1 MFLTSKLLTCFIDS
15 FILKMSPQSVAYL
28 LNGSEHLQ
36 WILDLEDEVHSIWYL
51 WKSGLQ
57 ECKGNGFSNSG
68 GGGIS
73 FRLVPKNINFLLGR
87 LALPISTS
95 LKKLLGGCLM
105 STLVYCQPTIIGL
118 M

>member
-51 WKSGLQ
+51 
-57 ECKGNGFSNSG
+57 
-68 GGGIS
+68 
-73 FRLVPKNINFLLGR
+73 
-87 LALPISTS
+87 
-95 LKKLLGGCLM
+95 
-105 STLVYCQPTIIGL
+105 
-118 M
+118 